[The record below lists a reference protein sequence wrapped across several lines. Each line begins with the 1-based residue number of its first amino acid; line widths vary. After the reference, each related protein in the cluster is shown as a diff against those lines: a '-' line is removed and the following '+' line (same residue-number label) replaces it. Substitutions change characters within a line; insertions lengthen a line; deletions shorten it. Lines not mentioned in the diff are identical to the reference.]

1 MNSCLMAKSKLM
13 NLILAD
19 IAKENAAGPARLRRS
34 GGALQIR
41 FLSSGYSNVTALSR
55 SMSFPM
61 LALKLY

>member
-19 IAKENAAGPARLRRS
+19 VVKENVA
-34 GGALQIR
+34 GALQIR
-41 FLSSGYSNVTALSR
+41 SLSLGYWSVTALSR